1 MKKILYSAA
10 ALALAFFAGSCQ
22 QENLEP
28 VVSGNTVTYTVQVAD
43 AVATRALGDDITA
56 VNELVYEVYRTVD
69 EGETDFTD
77 VDNLLYHKTATITN
91 GTATIEIEFV
101 NDQNFTV
108 LFWAHTKDNG
118 VYNVENLTNVTITSP
133 DVANNVNAQAFVG
146 RDFVRDCVSDQN
158 GKVTLVRPVSQLNI
172 ATTPESLVFEAED
185 GETGSTVV
193 LKGSSVKVT
202 GLATSY
208 NIATLSAF
216 GATATEYT
224 YTETAVPTD
233 GLTVNGKNYTYVAM
247 NYVGF
252 APEMGTSDVTV
263 SYVINTSEG
272 NIDNEILN
280 VPVKPNYRT
289 NIVGNLITSKT
300 QYEITLD
307 KTWAGENIIVN
318 NAEEFAAALDR
329 AEAGD
334 VIALADGEYVL
345 PSALFGQASSGTFTI
360 AGNGVDTEVK
370 GAVNANANAPGVYAN
385 GKHLVFKDL
394 TYITPNNGYNGG
406 FGHAAS
412 VTFINCTIIGQY
424 YAHSGAP
431 HYFYDCTID
440 PLTGYLYT
448 YASDCVFERC
458 KFSASEGKA
467 LQVYQDATTGETTVT
482 IKDCNFVAAKQAVT
496 WDGNP
501 VTGIDI
507 NSNGAIFNVM
517 VENCRT
523 SGFPTGLNSGSDLYN
538 IKDAGLTRVNL
549 WIDGVQVA
557 FVGMTPVAA
566 GVNKDAE
573 GKYYVSTA
581 VGLKYMNDIFANKT
595 AGRNVVMNLAADID
609 FNGYTWNTVDS
620 HVDAGCY
627 ISEINGQGHTI
638 TNFTI
643 NGQAMFSRFAGS
655 GDKGVVVKDITFDGA
670 KVNSTTLN
678 TSLLT
683 GQTYQ
688 NVLLYNVD
696 VKNSTFTGTYKV
708 APLLAT
714 VYNESPTTTIT
725 ATLKECD
732 VENCS
737 VKCTSF
743 DFCTAGMVA
752 FVYEDD
758 NDRIQFED
766 CTVNEVKLY
775 AKPNGYASHA
785 AIYVNDADPNEC
797 FNEATGVTV
806 SNVTFTAL

>member
-1 MKKILYSAA
+1 M
-10 ALALAFFAGSCQ
+10 
-22 QENLEP
+22 
-28 VVSGNTVTYTVQVAD
+28 
-43 AVATRALGDDITA
+43 
-56 VNELVYEVYRTVD
+56 YEVYRTVD
-69 EGETDFTD
+69 EGETDFTG

-108 LFWAHTKDNG
+108 LFWAHVKGNE
-118 VYNVENLTNVTITSP
+118 VYNVADLTAVTITSP

-146 RDFVRDCVSDQN
+146 RDFVRDCVSDKN